1 MLCFFKLIIE
11 SKIVNVSTHV
21 FNTITRRYVT
31 NSKERNVLQN
41 AEKIMHS
48 FIPTEPRSRHGI
60 SVPAVC
66 HREKRVVVVGGKLYI
81 NVLTRHC
88 VLIKIMI
95 AFFYIFTVKR

>member
-1 MLCFFKLIIE
+1 M
-11 SKIVNVSTHV
+11 
-21 FNTITRRYVT
+21 
-31 NSKERNVLQN
+31 LQN

-66 HREKRVVVVGGKLYI
+66 HREKRVVVGGKLYI
-81 NVLTRHC
+81 DVLTRHC

-95 AFFYIFTVKR
+95 AFFFLIYSLLQGKKYAKLSVRGYWLQFVRVYK

>member
-1 MLCFFKLIIE
+1 M
-11 SKIVNVSTHV
+11 
-21 FNTITRRYVT
+21 
-31 NSKERNVLQN
+31 LQN

-66 HREKRVVVVGGKLYI
+66 HREKRVVVGGKLYI
-81 NVLTRHC
+81 DVLTRHC

-95 AFFYIFTVKR
+95 AFFFIYSLLQGKKYDKLSVRGYWLQFVRVYK

>member
-1 MLCFFKLIIE
+1 M
-11 SKIVNVSTHV
+11 
-21 FNTITRRYVT
+21 
-31 NSKERNVLQN
+31 LQN

-66 HREKRVVVVGGKLYI
+66 HREKRVVVGGKLYI
-81 NVLTRHC
+81 DVLTRHC

-95 AFFYIFTVKR
+95 AFFFIYIHCYKVKSMPNYLSEVTGYSLSVCISNSH

>member
-1 MLCFFKLIIE
+1 M
-11 SKIVNVSTHV
+11 
-21 FNTITRRYVT
+21 
-31 NSKERNVLQN
+31 LQN

-66 HREKRVVVVGGKLYI
+66 HREKRVVVGGKLYI
-81 NVLTRHC
+81 DVLTRHC

-95 AFFYIFTVKR
+95 AFFYIYSLLQGKKYAKLSVRGYWLQFVRVYK

>member
-1 MLCFFKLIIE
+1 M
-11 SKIVNVSTHV
+11 
-21 FNTITRRYVT
+21 
-31 NSKERNVLQN
+31 LQN

-66 HREKRVVVVGGKLYI
+66 HREKRVVVGGKLYI
-81 NVLTRHC
+81 DVLTRHC

-95 AFFYIFTVKR
+95 AFFLYIYSLLQGKKYAKLSVRGYWLQFVRVYK

>member
-1 MLCFFKLIIE
+1 M
-11 SKIVNVSTHV
+11 
-21 FNTITRRYVT
+21 
-31 NSKERNVLQN
+31 LQN

-66 HREKRVVVVGGKLYI
+66 HREKRVVVGGKLYI
-81 NVLTRHC
+81 DVLTRHC

-95 AFFYIFTVKR
+95 AFFFIYSLLQGKKYAKLSVRGYWLQFVRVYK